1 MDTAPG
7 ELLSIP
13 HFRGRIVDRD
23 SLYRVEVQ
31 VIGLAA
37 VHRWTGAAADSEEAK
52 RKGLIDARQ
61 TWRGYALCIRS
72 CALTYATLDFTKR
85 GPAC

>member
-13 HFRGRIVDRD
+13 HFRGRIVDRGP
-23 SLYRVEVQ
+23 LYRVDIQ
-31 VIGLAA
+31 VMGLAA
-37 VHRWTGAAADSEEAK
+37 VHRWTGVAANSEEAT

-61 TWRGYALCIRS
+61 TWRGYALCVRS
-72 CALTYATLDFTKR
+72 CTLTCATLDFRKW
-85 GPAC
+85 GHS